1 MKRKLIY
8 VSPQIEEMDVEL
20 EENCL
25 QTTSEINPT
34 IDDMPW
40 DEE

>member
-8 VSPQIEEMDVEL
+8 EAPHSEEFEL
-20 EENCL
+20 NLAGNCL

-40 DEE
+40 DE